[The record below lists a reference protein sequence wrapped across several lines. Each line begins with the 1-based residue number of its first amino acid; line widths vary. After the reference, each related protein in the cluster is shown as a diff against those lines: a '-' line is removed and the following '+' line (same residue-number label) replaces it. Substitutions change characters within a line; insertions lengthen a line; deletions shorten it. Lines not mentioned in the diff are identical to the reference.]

1 MNVSTFLKVA
11 SLSLLWGPMFLYIN
25 LAVKEIPPLTLG
37 AARFGLAA
45 LILFIIL
52 KFQGLSLP
60 KDKATW
66 KHFIISGLT
75 QSALPFVVASWG
87 MQYIDSVLAAILFAT
102 TPLFTMLMVRLL
114 HSGETLGNGKI
125 IGASIGFGGV
135 LALFL
140 PGLSGGFQLTLWG
153 MVAIIGS
160 AAIIGFAIVYTQKHL
175 LGMPPLVASTGQIFA
190 TLPLL
195 MPLSLI
201 IDKPYDM
208 PIPSL
213 TAIGALLLIT
223 VLSTVVAFIHYFRVM
238 KVVSATDLS
247 LTTYLNPVIAAV
259 LGILILGE
267 SFSTFTF
274 IGSGL
279 VLLGAAVVN
288 GLTIPGIRPK
298 FTPRPIQPA
307 PSPC

>member
-1 MNVSTFLKVA
+1 MDVRTFLKVA

-37 AARFGLAA
+37 ASRFALAA
-45 LILFIIL
+45 LILFAIL
-52 KFQGLSLP
+52 KLQGRSLP

-66 KHFIISGLT
+66 KHFIISGLA
-75 QSALPFVVASWG
+75 QSALPFTLASWG
-87 MQYIDSVLAAILFAT
+87 QQYVDSVLAAILFAT
-102 TPLFTMLMVRLL
+102 TPLFTMLMARLL
-114 HSGETLGNGKI
+114 HSGETLGSGKI
-125 IGASIGFGGV
+125 IGATIGFGGV

-140 PGLSGGFQLTLWG
+140 PGLSGGIELTIWG

-160 AAIIGFAIVYTQKHL
+160 AVLIGFALVYTQKHL
-175 LGMPPLVASTGQIFA
+175 LGMPPLVAPTGQIIA

-195 MPLSLI
+195 LPLSLI
-201 IDKPYDM
+201 IDQPFRM

-223 VLSTVVAFIHYFRVM
+223 VLSTVVAFVLYFRVM
-238 KVVSATDLS
+238 EAVSATDMS

-259 LGILILGE
+259 LGVLILGE
-267 SFSTFTF
+267 SFGPFTI

-279 VLLGAAVVN
+279 ILFGAAVVN

-298 FTPRPIQPA
+298 STPRPIQPA